1 MKTNR
6 RVFVAGALLGAL
18 AGNMKAHADDV
29 RSPAQT
35 SGDYKV
41 IQSFRD
47 GIAPPFSKGT
57 VKNGGALLF
66 KTQEALD
73 DYGDGSSK
81 TQLMEKGELVVVPTG
96 REIILLDSFAEFRGR
111 AHVDGIGDG
120 YVILN
125 GEF

>member
-6 RVFVAGALLGAL
+6 RVFVAGSLLGAL
-18 AGNMKAHADDV
+18 AGNMKAYAGDV
-29 RSPAQT
+29 RSPAPT

-41 IQSFRD
+41 IQGFRD

-57 VKNGGALLF
+57 LKKGGALFF

-73 DYGDGSSK
+73 DYGDGSSQ
-81 TQLMEKGELVVVPTG
+81 TQLMEKGDLVVVPAG
-96 REIILLDSFAEFRGR
+96 REIILLDNFAEFRGR

>member
-6 RVFVAGALLGAL
+6 RVFVAGSLLGAL
-18 AGNMKAHADDV
+18 AGNMKAYAGDV
-29 RSPAQT
+29 RSPPT

-57 VKNGGALLF
+57 VKKGGALFF
-66 KTQEALD
+66 KTQKALD
-73 DYGDGSSK
+73 DYGDGSSQ
-81 TQLMEKGELVVVPTG
+81 TQLMEKGDLVVVPAG
-96 REIILLDSFAEFRGR
+96 REIILLDNFAEFRGR